1 MQPDFC
7 LTKLL
12 NPSMERAWIRSFGP
26 MRILQVDEHRSWAS
40 DHFKTWA
47 GNHSIQLM
55 ISPGQ
60 AHERLAVI
68 ERRHQVIRRAVA
80 LFLLESKEYGP
91 EGIINALNYVIPQV
105 NRLPNM
111 QGDSPLQWT
120 LGYNPHVPGLLME
133 EELNPTQLH
142 PTEAF
147 RTSTLFRQE
156 LVNSQKPGPKIFWK
170 GPATV
175 VMVEHEPH
183 EVLWLVHGTTMLRAA
198 PEHVK
203 PVISPD
209 PSTST
214 ITIEQ
219 PLQRAQLNFLSNKFA
234 TVESPST
241 STPEVQT
248 KEPEKKW
255 RQRMRWTTPTQ
266 FHLLNQAVWALTLGT
281 FLQTDKPGNGSIE
294 DPEPTSTSQ
303 WLPTKLRCTCLR
315 PLGQLTLA
323 AQRHFTI
330 HQQANR

>member
-1 MQPDFC
+1 MISDATARLCAARLLPDEAPESFQKG
-7 LTKLL
+7 L
-12 NPSMERAWIRSFGP
+12 ERAWIRSFGP

-40 DHFKTWA
+40 GHIKTWT

-60 AHERLAVI
+60 VHERLAVI
-68 ERRHQVIRRAVA
+68 ERRHQGIRRAVA
-80 LFLLESKEYGP
+80 LFLLESNEYSP

-120 LGYNPHVPGLLME
+120 LRYNPHVPGLLIE

-147 RTSTLFRQE
+147 QTSTLFRQD
-156 LVNSQKPGPKIFWK
+156 LVNRQKPGPKISWK
-170 GPATV
+170 GPAAV

-214 ITIEQ
+214 ITIEE
-219 PLQRAQLNFLSNKFA
+219 PLQRAQLSLQQIRNRGVTQYVDLSKSKQK
-234 TVESPST
+234 SPRRSGD
-241 STPEVQT
+241 
-248 KEPEKKW
+248 
-255 RQRMRWTTPTQ
+255 R
-266 FHLLNQAVWALTLGT
+266 G
-281 FLQTDKPGNGSIE
+281 
-294 DPEPTSTSQ
+294 
-303 WLPTKLRCTCLR
+303 
-315 PLGQLTLA
+315 
-323 AQRHFTI
+323 
-330 HQQANR
+330 